1 MKQPPT
7 ATATQSQ
14 QRPATGR
21 ILRPA
26 LITLAIAAAL
36 GTGVWRYYASP
47 TGGAADTTHPSPP
60 GGPGNPAGQGGKRNG
75 FGGGVQAVSIGSVQ
89 RQDVRVTA
97 SAIGTIN
104 AANIAVVR
112 TQVTGVLQSLNFREG
127 QQVKAGQW
135 LAQIDPRAF
144 QAQVGQAQGAL
155 ARDQA
160 QLDNAR
166 ADLGRYQDLFT
177 KDGISKQQLD
187 TQLALVHQLEGT
199 VQADRGTVDA
209 AQLQVTYARVVAPIS
224 GRAGLKQADL
234 GNIVQTS
241 DTNGIVSIAQTQPA
255 ALTFSVPAS
264 VLPQITGKLSNHE
277 TLRVVALDKSS
288 GKPLAQGKV
297 SSIDNA
303 IDSTTDTIKI
313 KALFPNKDDALFP
326 NQTVSVVLQLDTQ
339 KDALTVPQAAVL
351 RGAQGF
357 YVYVVNTDNTVT
369 PVTVQPGTVDKGQ
382 MAITGALEV
391 GQKVVIDGV
400 DRLRSGAKVEIIV
413 PGAQGAGGWSKGG
426 GRHNKEAG
434 GNASNAASTASAPPS
449 GPASASK

>member
-1 MKQPPT
+1 MKHLPSAPPVHKMK
-7 ATATQSQ
+7 
-14 QRPATGR
+14 RPAAGR
-21 ILRPA
+21 ALRPVVIA
-26 LITLAIAAAL
+26 LAIAAVL
-36 GTGVWRYYASP
+36 GAGAWRYYANGPS
-47 TGGAADTTHPSPP
+47 DTHNASNTNTM
-60 GGPGNPAGQGGKRNG
+60 GGPGSKRNG
-75 FGGGVQAVSIGSVQ
+75 FGGGVQAVSVGSVQ

-104 AANIAVVR
+104 AANIAMVR
-112 TQVTGVLQSLNFREG
+112 TQVSGVLQSLNFREG

-144 QAQVGQAQGAL
+144 QAQVSQAQGAL

-166 ADLGRYQDLFT
+166 ADLVRYQDLFG

-187 TQLALVHQLEGT
+187 TQRALVHQLEGT
-199 VQADRGTVDA
+199 VQADHGAVDA
-209 AQLQVTYARVVAPIS
+209 AQLQLTYARVVAPIS

-255 ALTFSVPAS
+255 ALTFAVPAG
-264 VLPQITGKLSNHE
+264 VLPQITAKLGNHE

-288 GKPLAQGKV
+288 GKPLAQGRV

-303 IDSTTDTIKI
+303 IDSSTDTIKI

-357 YVYVVNTDNTVT
+357 YVYVVNADNTVS

-382 MAITGALEV
+382 MAVTGALEV

-413 PGAQGAGGWSKGG
+413 PGAQGNGKNKGD
-426 GRHNKEAG
+426 GRRAKATAAEAA
-434 GNASNAASTASAPPS
+434 NTASAP
-449 GPASASK
+449 ASAPK